1 MKELICICCPMGCH
15 LTVDDSDRNNI
26 VVTGNTCPRG
36 ERYAKDEVI
45 CPKRVVTSIV
55 GVAGGEIN
63 MVSVK
68 TSEAIPK
75 DKMFEALGLLDGM
88 IVNAPIEMGQVI
100 AKDVLGLGVDFVAT
114 KSVAKSKRKFIVS
127 LDQGTTSS
135 RAIVFDDYGKIVS
148 SAQKEFKQIYPRAG
162 WVEHDPNDIWNSQF
176 EVFKSAIDKSG
187 VALSDISAIGITN
200 QRETAIV
207 WDKTTGKPIYNA
219 IVWQCRR
226 TASYCDE
233 LRAKGYDEL
242 IYAKTGLTID
252 AYFSATKLKWILD
265 NVNGAREKAQKG
277 QLLFGTVD
285 TYLMWKLS
293 GGKIHATDYTNA
305 SRTMMFNI
313 KTLEWDDELLELYSI
328 PKSMLPSVYPSSYN
342 YGVCDRD
349 VVGEEVPICGVAGD
363 QQSALFGH
371 LCIEKGSVKN
381 TYGTG
386 CFTLMNTGSEF
397 VTSKRG
403 LITTLAASMQ
413 DGRPQYVLEGSVF
426 VGGAVLQWLRDEMG
440 LISSAREADE
450 LSAAVENTNGV
461 YIVPAFVGLGAPHWN
476 ANARGTVVGLTRG
489 TKKEHFVRA
498 ALESIA
504 YQVFDVVHAM
514 ESDIDKKIT
523 ALAVDGGA
531 SVSDILMKFQSD
543 LLQAEVLRPSVVET
557 TALGVCYLAGL
568 CVGVWKDVDRL
579 RTQIGK
585 GKSFKP
591 TMDEKSR
598 YELLLG
604 WESAVARTKYE

>member
-1 MKELICICCPMGCH
+1 MGCH
-15 LTVDDSDRNNI
+15 LQVDDSDRNNI
-26 VVTGNTCPRG
+26 IVTGNTCPRG
-36 ERYAKDEVI
+36 AKYAKDEVT
-45 CPKRVVTSIV
+45 CPKRVVTSV
-55 GVAGGEIN
+55 VNVDGGEIN

-68 TSEAIPK
+68 TSDAIPK
-75 DKMFEALGLLDGM
+75 DKMFDALKLLDDVT
-88 IVNAPIEMGQVI
+88 ISAPVEIGQVI
-100 AKDVLGLGVDFVAT
+100 VKDILGLGVDFVAT
-114 KSVAKSKRKFIVS
+114 KTVGKKKSKKYIVS

-135 RAIVFDDYGKIVS
+135 RAIVFDCNGKIVGV
-148 SAQKEFKQIYPRAG
+148 AQKEFRQIYPRAG
-162 WVEHDPNDIWNSQF
+162 WVEHDPEDIWNTQL
-176 EVFKSAIDKSG
+176 EVFKQAISKSG
-187 VALSDISAIGITN
+187 VSLSDVSAIGITN
-200 QRETAIV
+200 QRETSIV
-207 WDKTTGKPIYNA
+207 WDKTTGKPVYNA

-226 TASYCDE
+226 TADYCDE
-233 LRAKGYDEL
+233 LKSKGYDEI
-242 IYAKTGLTID
+242 IYSKTGLTVD

-265 NVNGAREKAQKG
+265 NVKGARQKAEKG

-313 KTLEWDDELLELYSI
+313 KTLEWDKELLQLFDI
-328 PKSMLPSVYPSSYN
+328 PQSVLPKVYPSSYN
-342 YGVCDRD
+342 YGVCDKA
-349 VVGEEVPICGVAGD
+349 VTGAEIPICGVAGD

-371 LCIEKGSVKN
+371 LCVQKGSVKN

-386 CFTLMNTGSEF
+386 CFTLMNTGNEF
-397 VTSKRG
+397 VVSKRG

-426 VGGAVLQWLRDEMG
+426 VGGAVLQWLRDELR

-450 LSAAVENTNGV
+450 LSATVEDTNGV
-461 YIVPAFVGLGAPHWN
+461 YIVPAFVGLGAPHWD

-489 TKKEHFVRA
+489 AKKEHFVRA

-514 ESDIDKKIT
+514 ESDIDRKIT
-523 ALAVDGGA
+523 SLAVDGGA
-531 SVSDILMKFQSD
+531 SVSDILMKFQAD
-543 LLQAEVLRPSVVET
+543 LLQADVVRPAVVET

-568 CVGVWKDVDRL
+568 CVGVWKDIDQL
-579 RTQIGK
+579 KKQIGK
-585 GKSFKP
+585 GRKFEP
-591 TMDEKSR
+591 TMDEKRR

-604 WESAVARTKYE
+604 WEGAVARTKYE